1 MPGGIVI
8 VGAGHAGGILADAVR
23 TQGHDGPICLIGDED
38 TLPYQRPPLSKGY
51 LLGEVSTEQLHLRPS
66 EFYTAKAIEL
76 IAGVHVTAID
86 RAEKQVRLSTGA
98 TRPYESLVL
107 ATGARPRLLD
117 VPGADLSGIHAL
129 RTLADVDAIR
139 ADLETAQSCAV
150 IGGGFIGLEIA
161 AVFSKI
167 GKSVTV
173 IEAADRLMGRAVSPA
188 VSDFF
193 LRLHRARGSVVHL
206 SSGVTG
212 FSGDTSR
219 LTGIETSHGTI
230 SADLA
235 VVGIGVLPNDALARA
250 ADLPVDRGIVVDRA
264 GRTADPAIF
273 AIGDC
278 CHADHALYPDRVRLE
293 SVQNAVDQAK
303 LVANAVMGKPADY
316 DVVPW
321 FWSDQFDSKL
331 QIAGLAQPGQTHQ
344 VYEDETAGTLAVYHF
359 DNNRLAAAET
369 VNRAR
374 DHMSARRLISAD
386 APPDAATV
394 EAAGG
399 DLMAVMKKG

>member
-8 VGAGHAGGILADAVR
+8 VGAGHAGGILADALR
-23 TQGHDGPICLIGDED
+23 AQGHDGPICLIGDEKA
-38 TLPYQRPPLSKGY
+38 LPYQRPPLSKGY
-51 LLGEVSTEQLHLRPS
+51 LLGEVSTEQLHLRPA
-66 EFYTAKAIEL
+66 EFYAAKSIEL
-76 IAGVHVTAID
+76 VSGVQVTAID
-86 RAEKQVRLSTGA
+86 RAERHVRLSTGA
-98 TRPYESLVL
+98 TRPYEALVL

-129 RTLADVDAIR
+129 RTLGDVDAIR
-139 ADLETAQSCAV
+139 ADLEGASSCAV

-161 AVFSKI
+161 AVFAKI

-193 LRLHRARGSVVHL
+193 LRLHRARGSAVHL

-212 FSGDTSR
+212 FAGDGAQLS
-219 LTGIETSHGTI
+219 GIETPHGTI

-235 VVGIGVLPNDALARA
+235 VVGIGVLPNDGLARA

-344 VYEDETAGTLAVYHF
+344 VYEDEAAGTLAVYHF
-359 DNNRLAAAET
+359 DGSRLAAAET

-386 APPDAATV
+386 TPPDAASV

-399 DLMAVMKKG
+399 DLMAVMKKR